1 MAENLPMTYK
11 KKNPAHCSSSP
22 SLSLYVETVLS
33 LFKGR
38 MYQQGEE
45 TSLVG
50 KRITDLNGLAVGK
63 RQPSCLPLPKER
75 TFMEIH
81 VQEDF

>member
-1 MAENLPMTYK
+1 M
-11 KKNPAHCSSSP
+11 
-22 SLSLYVETVLS
+22 LS